1 MSPQEINRRR
11 IAVKTAD
18 AINKIEGAAV
28 STDARILSEKWV
40 RGELTGAQMKA
51 ALISKHTKVNAQRE
65 RLT

>member
-18 AINKIEGAAV
+18 AINKIEGAEV
-28 STDARILSEKWV
+28 SIDARILSEKWV

-51 ALISKHTKVNAQRE
+51 ALISKHTKVNARQE
-65 RLT
+65 PLI